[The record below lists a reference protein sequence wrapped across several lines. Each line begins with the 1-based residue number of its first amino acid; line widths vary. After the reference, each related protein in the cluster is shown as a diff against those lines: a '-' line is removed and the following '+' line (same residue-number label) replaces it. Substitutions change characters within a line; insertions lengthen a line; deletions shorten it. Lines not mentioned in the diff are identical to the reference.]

1 MKPRGEAGLSAL
13 LVVVA
18 GALVGGLA
26 IGAAAGI
33 ATAPDPEVVE
43 APDEVAGTVT
53 RLTVAGLRCPGGAV
67 VATFHDGDRV
77 LATGRDATSTWIEVR
92 DPQNLSARVWIA
104 AGVLDADTEP
114 DLPEP
119 DLPERTCGG
128 TTVTTLP
135 ETTTSTP
142 SSTTTT
148 TRPGTTTTTPSPTPT
163 TSSGG
168 PTTTTTTTPGP
179 TTPPDAAPP
188 EITQFAAS
196 RTNIIED
203 DAAVCGT
210 NGLTL
215 TVTGVVTD
223 AVGVASVTARWTV
236 GAKSGTTTVT
246 QSGTSYSATI
256 GPFATDTVPYPTDEL
271 PLTITLTAADA
282 AGNQASA
289 NTTVTL
295 FDCTFI

>member
-1 MKPRGEAGLSAL
+1 M

-18 GALVGGLA
+18 GALVGGAA

-53 RLTVAGLRCPGGAV
+53 RLTVAAVRCPGGAV

-77 LATGRDATSTWIEVR
+77 LATGRDASSTWIEVR
-92 DPQNLSARVWIA
+92 DPQNLSVRVWMA
-104 AGVLDADTEP
+104 AGVLDSDTE
-114 DLPEP
+114 L
-119 DLPERTCGG
+119 DLPERACGG
-128 TTVTTLP
+128 TTVTTVVSA
-135 ETTTSTP
+135 TTTTTTA

-163 TSSGG
+163 TSGGG
-168 PTTTTTTTPGP
+168 PTPTTTSTPGP
-179 TTPPDAAPP
+179 TTPADVAPP

-196 RTNIIED
+196 RTNVIED

-223 AVGVASVTARWTV
+223 AVGVASVSVSWAV
-236 GAKSGTTTVT
+236 GTKSGTTTVT

-256 GPFATDTVPYPTDEL
+256 GPFATDTVAYPTDEL
-271 PLTITLTAADA
+271 PLTITMAAADA